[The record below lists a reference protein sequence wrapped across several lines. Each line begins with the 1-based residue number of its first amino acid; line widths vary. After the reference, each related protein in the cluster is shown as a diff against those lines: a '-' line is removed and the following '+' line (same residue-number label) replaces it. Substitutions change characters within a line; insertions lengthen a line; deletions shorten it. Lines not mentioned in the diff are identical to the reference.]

1 MGGGTGVARSALP
14 SSQGLTVR
22 SPQLLAAWEGFCS
35 PQLALGCTHLYRDT
49 PLGVALGPGN
59 VQLGRAPSRDVS
71 QPRGGTALVPSKSAT
86 GLGTRP
92 SPTAQ
97 APAPISAPSV
107 CQQIAQAANMPPSRP
122 YRTLPLC
129 SISEKPHSSSQQWPC
144 CLSAAH
150 PCSHRHQGHL
160 GHGRHRPG
168 TAPLPAAGTRHN
180 GDLALPGH
188 EPRGSQLL

>member
-1 MGGGTGVARSALP
+1 MP
-14 SSQGLTVR
+14 PSQGLTVR

-71 QPRGGTALVPSKSAT
+71 QPRRGTALVPSRSAT

-107 CQQIAQAANMPPSRP
+107 CQQIARAVNVPPSWP

-144 CLSAAH
+144 CFSAAVD
-150 PCSHRHQGHL
+150 PRATW
-160 GHGRHRPG
+160 G
-168 TAPLPAAGTRHN
+168 TARTGLAQHRCPQLGRGTTGTLPCLATSHAAPSCYK
-180 GDLALPGH
+180 A
-188 EPRGSQLL
+188 RGP